1 MSGSAKWVTCMSVMP
16 LSILIRAK
24 FFPDCTIVHLPHF
37 GPIIQKSFMQYF
49 CFSIKKLFFL
59 ACSKLH
65 LVLPTTELGL
75 SGVFSQ
81 KIDNSTVHKSKKAA
95 CDGDLYY
102 GLPVDTVTHLFG
114 GERRTSIN
122 LRPLQSSTGLI

>member
-1 MSGSAKWVTCMSVMP
+1 MGYVYVGNAVIYTYPCQIFSRLYHSSPSAFRPNNSKKVSCSTFVSVP
-16 LSILIRAK
+16 R
-24 FFPDCTIVHLPHF
+24 
-37 GPIIQKSFMQYF
+37 
-49 CFSIKKLFFL
+49 KLLFL

-65 LVLPTTELGL
+65 LVLPTTVLGL

-122 LRPLQSSTGLI
+122 LRPLAI

>member
-1 MSGSAKWVTCMSVMP
+1 MGYVYVGNAVIYTYPCQIFSRLYHSSPSAFRPNNSKQFHAVT
-16 LSILIRAK
+16 LL
-24 FFPDCTIVHLPHF
+24 
-37 GPIIQKSFMQYF
+37 QYQENY
-49 CFSIKKLFFL
+49 FFL

-65 LVLPTTELGL
+65 LVLPTTVLGL

-122 LRPLQSSTGLI
+122 LRPLAI

>member
-1 MSGSAKWVTCMSVMP
+1 MGYVYVGNAVIYTYPCQIFSQLYHT
-16 LSILIRAK
+16 
-24 FFPDCTIVHLPHF
+24 TIVHLPHF
-37 GPIIQKSFMQYF
+37 APIIQKSFTQY
-49 CFSIKKLFFL
+49 ILLLQYQENYFFL

-65 LVLPTTELGL
+65 LVLPTTVLGL

-122 LRPLQSSTGLI
+122 LRPLAI

>member
-1 MSGSAKWVTCMSVMP
+1 
-16 LSILIRAK
+16 
-24 FFPDCTIVHLPHF
+24 
-37 GPIIQKSFMQYF
+37 MQYF
-49 CFSIKKLFFL
+49 CFSTKKIIFL

-65 LVLPTTELGL
+65 LVLPTTVLGL

-122 LRPLQSSTGLI
+122 LRPLQCSTGLI

>member
-1 MSGSAKWVTCMSVMP
+1 
-16 LSILIRAK
+16 
-24 FFPDCTIVHLPHF
+24 
-37 GPIIQKSFMQYF
+37 MQYF
-49 CFSIKKLFFL
+49 CFSTKKIIFFWPV
-59 ACSKLH
+59 ANYIWYY
-65 LVLPTTELGL
+65 VPTTVLGL

-122 LRPLQSSTGLI
+122 LRPLAI

>member
-1 MSGSAKWVTCMSVMP
+1 MSGSAKWVTCMSVTP

-37 GPIIQKSFMQYF
+37 APIIQKKFHAVLLFQYQEN
-49 CFSIKKLFFL
+49 CFFL

-65 LVLPTTELGL
+65 LVLPTTVLGL

-122 LRPLQSSTGLI
+122 LRPLAI

>member
-24 FFPDCTIVHLPHF
+24 FFPDCTIVHFPHF
-37 GPIIQKSFMQYF
+37 APIIQKSFMQYF
-49 CFSIKKLFFL
+49 CFSTKKIIFFL

-65 LVLPTTELGL
+65 LVLPTTVLGL

-122 LRPLQSSTGLI
+122 LRPLAI

>member
-37 GPIIQKSFMQYF
+37 APIVQKSFMQYF
-49 CFSIKKLFFL
+49 CFSMKKIIFL

-122 LRPLQSSTGLI
+122 LRPLAI

>member
-1 MSGSAKWVTCMSVMP
+1 MGYVYVGNAVIYTYPCQIFSRLYHSSPSAFRPNNSKKVSCSTFASVP
-16 LSILIRAK
+16 R
-24 FFPDCTIVHLPHF
+24 
-37 GPIIQKSFMQYF
+37 
-49 CFSIKKLFFL
+49 KLFFL

-65 LVLPTTELGL
+65 LVLPTTVLGL

-122 LRPLQSSTGLI
+122 LRPLAI